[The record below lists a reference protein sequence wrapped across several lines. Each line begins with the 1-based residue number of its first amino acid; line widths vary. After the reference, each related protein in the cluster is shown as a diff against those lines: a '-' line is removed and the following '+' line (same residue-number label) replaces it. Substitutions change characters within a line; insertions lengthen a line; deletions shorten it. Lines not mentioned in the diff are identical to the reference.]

1 MKTYLPIA
9 AVFLAVILSGALSFH
24 ELTLLRNDNAVVSHS
39 YEIQQSLQTL
49 LSELKDAES
58 AQRGY
63 LYTNNPEYL
72 QPFAGARSA
81 IQSTVDH
88 LAALTRDDS
97 RQRNELGDIRVL
109 LEKKLNEMDETV
121 GYQRSGEVAKAR
133 ALVDTNTGF
142 ELMNNLRAAV
152 GKLRTE

>member
-72 QPFAGARSA
+72 QPYDGARSA
-81 IQSTVDH
+81 IQTTLDR
-88 LAALTRDDS
+88 LADLTRNEP

-109 LEKKLNEMDETV
+109 LEKKLNEMNETV
-121 GYQRSGEVAKAR
+121 
-133 ALVDTNTGF
+133 
-142 ELMNNLRAAV
+142 
-152 GKLRTE
+152 